1 MAKAAAR
8 VMDAV
13 YEDGV
18 FCPVRTVTLPNRTRV
33 RLTVVAVDGPTA
45 QAERAWI
52 GRQRNAF
59 LALAGLGA
67 SGRPDISADRQAAR
81 SGTRRT
87 R

>member
-52 GRQRNAF
+52 GRQRNAL
-59 LALAGLGA
+59 LAVAGLGA